1 MRWLMTTLTLGALAY
16 GGWQISLTHPE
27 LIKHVEHLLPAQAIH
42 TLEIRYTAEQIMSTQ
57 QKGLLKSHQ
66 HKYLE
71 SQLRFY
77 PYILMEVKYCP
88 SPKKTQES
96 LILWDLCD
104 GEMVLE
110 TRGWEKTHG
119 FGDCIRAQTD
129 RQEFKVINFLA
140 KKGGIA
146 DREDLIQGLRLD
158 SHMLDPLIE
167 SLRRKQLLVFSGNK
181 YRLHLQKPHLKTL
194 PETKINERL
203 VTKSWKKAQKVS
215 KRFSLAQVE
224 RLAQYAFGE
233 DFAIRH
239 TSDVYLPVHCIVVQN
254 PDGSLHTSLWNAL
267 NGKRILYSHAAD

>member
-1 MRWLMTTLTLGALAY
+1 MRWLMTMLTLGALGY
-16 GGWQISLTHPE
+16 GGWQISQTHPE
-27 LIKHVEHLLPAQAIH
+27 LVKNVEQFIPSQAIH

-57 QKGLLKSHQ
+57 QKNLLKSHQ

-77 PYILMEVKYCP
+77 PYSLMEVKYCP

-96 LILWDLCD
+96 VILWDLCD

-129 RQEFKVINFLA
+129 RQEFKVINFLS

-146 DREDLIQGLRLD
+146 DREDLILGLRLD

-181 YRLHLQKPHLKTL
+181 YRLHLQKPNLNTL

-215 KRFSLAQVE
+215 KRFSLGQVE

-233 DFAIRH
+233 DFAIKH

-267 NGKRILYSHAAD
+267 NGKRILYSHGAD

>member
-1 MRWLMTTLTLGALAY
+1 
-16 GGWQISLTHPE
+16 
-27 LIKHVEHLLPAQAIH
+27 
-42 TLEIRYTAEQIMSTQ
+42 
-57 QKGLLKSHQ
+57 
-66 HKYLE
+66 
-71 SQLRFY
+71 
-77 PYILMEVKYCP
+77 MEVKYCP
-88 SPKKTQES
+88 SPRRTQES
-96 LILWDLCD
+96 VILWDLSD

-140 KKGGIA
+140 KKEGIA
-146 DREDLIQGLRLD
+146 DREDLIQGLRLE

-181 YRLHLQKPHLKTL
+181 YRLHLEKPSLNTL

-215 KRFSLAQVE
+215 KRFSLSQVE

-233 DFAIRH
+233 DFAIKH

-254 PDGSLHTSLWNAL
+254 PDGSLHTTLWNAL
-267 NGKRILYSHAAD
+267 NGKRIMYSYGAN